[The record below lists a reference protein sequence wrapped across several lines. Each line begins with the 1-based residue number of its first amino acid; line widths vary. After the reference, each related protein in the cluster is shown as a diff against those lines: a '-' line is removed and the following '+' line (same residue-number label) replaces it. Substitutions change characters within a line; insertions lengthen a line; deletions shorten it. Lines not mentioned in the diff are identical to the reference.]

1 MYSTNRKDAA
11 LPWRPPPNRV
21 KPATLLAA
29 LVALFSLPAAA
40 ALPGPAGFSFA
51 KGAKFTVAGYT
62 NENGT
67 ARSTALSGFPVLVR
81 FQANAPVGF
90 SYADLQNSATGADLC
105 FVDMAGNGLPFEI
118 DTWDAS
124 GESLVWVRLPT
135 MTNGTEFVM
144 CWGGGTSGKT
154 VCDESPFSGYVGV
167 WHMSEA
173 SGTVA
178 DSSGN
183 GFAATPSGP
192 AAATACVAV
201 SGPVGNGRQCST
213 ALGAAN
219 LSYLSVPSYDS
230 KSVGDTFAVS
240 GWFNIGSGQTGSGND
255 ARLFSRKENHQNGH
269 GWEVLWKTSKEI
281 RVRGA
286 ASGDNIKVTGRDYA
300 GQGWKHFF
308 IVYDGKNSVFY
319 ENGVQ
324 KGTKTDGTAATDNGR
339 PLGIGGYANDN
350 GSQLV
355 GSVDECRLFDAV
367 PTADWVKAEYD
378 SIADAAFLTAGEA
391 ESYGALVDLSA
402 GVSVS
407 AVGFTNA
414 TASVSVQALG
424 DGASSADVL
433 FQLAATADF
442 AAPIWSTNY
451 AVQAAGT
458 LSFPVAG
465 LATNAAYFAR
475 ALVTNSL
482 RESVSAGP
490 ASFTT
495 LSPGAPM
502 ASAAVSGR
510 TASSISATVSITAF
524 GAGSDACTA
533 RLEASTDGF
542 ATVASFA
549 ETALAAPGSV
559 AMEVSGLSPFTA
571 YALRLRLVNAWGL
584 TTLVDLGSATTLPSS
599 GLAEL
604 YVDSLGSGNGSSPE
618 SALPTIREAL
628 DIAGPGCT
636 IWVHGGADRAYGVTN
651 ETDTLPIPATLAGLS
666 IRAYEATPGDGG
678 RALVVISDTYIED
691 GNRANIVSNG
701 AENVTLSGLDFAFGP
716 HSVGK
721 QDFGSCAVVWID
733 APFAS
738 LENCSFR
745 MSKVT
750 GWMGSGASTAIV
762 ETPSNA
768 NRATNL
774 VVRGCSFYNTRTVN
788 RYHNFGTPIRCASNA
803 FIAENVFSNV
813 NNVVEMRGGGGTR
826 YTFVSNVVYGAN
838 EERSGQ
844 RTGLL
849 LGSGGNA
856 EIAYNVLAADPASD
870 KKQVAFFGFWR
881 SWTGENVLIHHN
893 TCIGGSILVYGLDET
908 RNENLRKPKVFS
920 NLFVPEGVGTNI
932 VEDVAEAT
940 QTNIYRNVSTSFRPG
955 SVFRNNAYPDATVF
969 SGGSAARQVTNYQ
982 LIGDDGLFITD
993 NIALAEP
1000 LVFVCTNDIYHAD
1013 FYRYRTSRTAPVDL
1027 GVLAWRGENN
1037 EYPLWIGAKPPLYP
1051 SATMLILR

>member
-1 MYSTNRKDAA
+1 MNRNFFALAACVAAVSLCTTAAVAA
-11 LPWRPPPNRV
+11 LP
-21 KPATLLAA
+21 A
-29 LVALFSLPAAA
+29 
-40 ALPGPAGFSFA
+40 PAGFSFA
-51 KGAKFTVAGYT
+51 KGAKFTVAGYAA
-62 NENGT
+62 GKP
-67 ARSTALSGFPVLVR
+67 ALSGFPVLVR
-81 FQANAPVGF
+81 LQANAPVGF

-240 GWFNIGSGQTGSGND
+240 GWVSVGSGQTGNDND
-255 ARLFSRKENHQNGH
+255 ARFFSRKENYQNGH

-286 ASGDNIKVTGRDYA
+286 ASGDNIKLTNVDYA
-300 GQGWKHFF
+300 GQGWKHVFV
-308 IVYDGKNSVFY
+308 VYDGKNSVFY

-324 KGTKTDGTAATDNGR
+324 KGTKTNGTAATDNGR
-339 PLGIGGYANDN
+339 PLAIGGYANDN
-350 GSQLV
+350 GSQLL
-355 GSVDECRLFDAV
+355 GSVDECRLLDAV
-367 PTADWVKAEYD
+367 PSADWVKAEYD
-378 SIADAAFLTAGEA
+378 SMNDPAFLTAGEA
-391 ESYGALVDLSA
+391 EAYGALVDLTA

-424 DGASSADVL
+424 AGASSADVL

-458 LSFPVAG
+458 LSFPIAG
-465 LATNAAYFAR
+465 LETNTAYFAR

-482 RESVSAGP
+482 DAAVAAGP
-490 ASFTT
+490 FSFTT

-502 ASAAVSGR
+502 ASASVSGR
-510 TASSISATVSITAF
+510 TSSSIAATVSVPSF

-571 YALRLRLVNAWGL
+571 YALRLRVVNAWGL
-584 TTLVDLGSATTLPSS
+584 TAFVDLGSVTTLPSS
-599 GLAEL
+599 GLSEL
-604 YVDSLGSGNGSSPE
+604 YVDSLGSGNGLSPE
-618 SALPTIREAL
+618 SALPTIRAAL
-628 DIAGPGCT
+628 DIAGPGFT
-636 IWVHGGADRAYGVTN
+636 IWVRGGAGRAYGVTN
-651 ETDTLPIPATLAGLS
+651 ETDTLPIPAALAGLS
-666 IRAYEATPGDGG
+666 IRAYDETPGDGG
-678 RALVVISDTYIED
+678 RALVSISDTYIED

-721 QDFGSCAVVWID
+721 QDYGSCAVVWID

-745 MSKVT
+745 MSRIT
-750 GWMGSGASTAIV
+750 GYAGSGASTAIV

-774 VVRGCSFYNTRTVN
+774 VVRGCSFYNTRTAA
-788 RYHNFGTPIRCASNA
+788 RYHNFAVPIRCASNA
-803 FIAENVFSNV
+803 FLSENVFSNV
-813 NNVVEMRGGGGTR
+813 NSVVEMRGGGGTC

-838 EERSGQ
+838 EEKFGQ

-849 LGSGGNA
+849 LGSGSNV

-893 TCIGGSILVYGLDET
+893 TCIGGSILVYGLGET
-908 RNENLRKPKVFS
+908 RNENLRKPKIFS
-920 NLFVPEGVGTNI
+920 NLFVPDGVGTNI
-932 VEDVAEAT
+932 VEDPGTYKINNVDT
-940 QTNIYRNVSTSFRPG
+940 YYTNFYANVPTTFRPG
-955 SVFRNNAYPDATVF
+955 SVFRNNAYPDTTVF
-969 SGGSAARQVTNYQ
+969 NGGLATQLVPNYQ
-982 LIGDDGLFITD
+982 LIGDDGLFVAD

-1013 FYRYRTSRTAPVDL
+1013 FYRYRTSRTATPDL

-1037 EYPLWIGAKPPLYP
+1037 EYPRWIGAKPPLYP

>member
-1 MYSTNRKDAA
+1 MKRPFPLFVLLALCASA
-11 LPWRPPPNRV
+11 LPV
-21 KPATLLAA
+21 SA
-29 LVALFSLPAAA
+29 LPA
-40 ALPGPAGFSFA
+40 PTGFAFA

-62 NENGT
+62 NANGT
-67 ARSTALSGFPVLVR
+67 ARSTPLSGFPVLVR
-81 FQANAPVGF
+81 LHADSPVGF
-90 SYADLQNSATGADLC
+90 SYADLQDSSTGADLC

-118 DTWDAS
+118 DTWNAS
-124 GESLVWVRLPT
+124 GESLVWVRLPS

-240 GWFNIGSGQTGSGND
+240 GWVSVGSGQTGNDND
-255 ARLFSRKENHQNGH
+255 ARFFSRKENYQNGH

-286 ASGDNIKVTGRDYA
+286 ASGDNIKLTGLDYA
-300 GQGWKHFF
+300 GKGWKHFF

-324 KGTKTDGTAATDNGR
+324 KGTKTNGTAATENGR
-339 PLGIGGYANDN
+339 PLAIGGYANDN
-350 GSQLV
+350 GSQLL
-355 GSVDECRLFDAV
+355 GSVDECRLLDDV
-367 PTADWVKAEYD
+367 PSADWAKAEYD
-378 SIADAAFLTAGEA
+378 SMADAAFLTAGEA
-391 ESYGALVDLSA
+391 EPYGELVDLAA

-424 DGASSADVL
+424 AGASSADVL

-442 AAPIWSTNY
+442 AAPLWSTNY

-458 LSFPVAG
+458 LSFPIAG
-465 LATNAAYFAR
+465 LETNTAYFAR

-482 RESVSAGP
+482 DAAVAAGP
-490 ASFTT
+490 FSFTT

-502 ASAAVSGR
+502 AFAGVSGR
-510 TASSISATVSITAF
+510 TASSISATVSVAAI

-604 YVDSLGSGNGSSPE
+604 YVDSLGSGNGSSPA

-636 IWVHGGADRAYGVTN
+636 IWVRGGADRAYGVTN

-678 RALVVISDTYIED
+678 RALVAISDTYIED

-721 QDFGSCAVVWID
+721 QDYGSCAVVWID

-750 GWMGSGASTAIV
+750 GYGGSGASTAIV

-774 VVRGCSFYNTRTVN
+774 VVRGCAFYNTRTVN

-803 FIAENVFSNV
+803 FISENVFSNV
-813 NNVVEMRGGGGTR
+813 NNVVEMRGG
-826 YTFVSNVVYGAN
+826 GAN

-849 LGSGGNA
+849 LGSGSNV

-870 KKQVAFFGFWR
+870 KKQVAFFSFWR

-955 SVFRNNAYPDATVF
+955 SVFRNNAYPNTTVF
-969 SGGSAARQVTNYQ
+969 SGGSAARLVTNYQ
-982 LIGDDGLFITD
+982 LIGDDGLFVAD

-1013 FYRYRTSRTAPVDL
+1013 FYRYRTSRTATPDL

-1051 SATMLILR
+1051 SATMLILK